1 MNDRDFVICDSE
13 NAELSEREDK
23 SQKEKGEAKQIGS
36 QVSRQIGRSN
46 SKDNNEPKP
55 ISKMKKRE
63 NQSKETEDK

>member
-36 QVSRQIGRSN
+36 
-46 SKDNNEPKP
+46 
-55 ISKMKKRE
+55 
-63 NQSKETEDK
+63 